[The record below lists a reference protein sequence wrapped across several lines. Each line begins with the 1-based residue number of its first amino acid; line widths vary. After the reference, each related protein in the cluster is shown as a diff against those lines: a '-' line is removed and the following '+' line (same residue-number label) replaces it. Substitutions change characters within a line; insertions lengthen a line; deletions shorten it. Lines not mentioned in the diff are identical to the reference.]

1 MKWSWMTVL
10 LGALSICLVLILLCD
25 RRRPASIPLV
35 CEVFNSETPHILFMG
50 TSLTEGQAWPDVL
63 IQKLEGCGVS
73 ASSQRLSGNGKT
85 SSWGVTT
92 LKAAQAA
99 DLRAPDLVLI
109 EFAVNDA
116 DFRRFLSPEQSAE
129 NTKRLISMLREMNP
143 EVQVVLLGMYP
154 GFGVR
159 GALRL
164 RYGAYLTELEK
175 IAARDERIGYLD
187 MTQTWQLALHEAPRA
202 KMPDGL
208 HPTPEVASQV
218 NADAILNYFALSQSL
233 RCER

>member
-1 MKWSWMTVL
+1 MAVL
-10 LGALSICLVLILLCD
+10 LAALSICLVLILSWD
-25 RRRPASIPLV
+25 RRRPASILLAG
-35 CEVFNSETPHILFMG
+35 EVSNSETPHILFMG

-63 IQKLEGCGVS
+63 IQKLEACGVS

-187 MTQTWQLALHEAPRA
+187 MTQNWQLALHEAPRA

-218 NADAILNYFALSQSL
+218 NADAILDYFALSQSL
-233 RCER
+233 RCEG